1 MKVLFVLPYL
11 PSPPR
16 FGGQRRLHGLMV
28 EIARRHAVWVASF
41 VDPAEDAAPALAA
54 TRAYCRGVV
63 TVPNHRHAAGG
74 LVKRAIQLG
83 SLATPLSYENLVYRS
98 LFLQRAIGKLMAR
111 ERFDVVQVEF
121 SQMGVFR
128 FPQSHGQPIVC
139 LDEHNIEY
147 EILKRTAGGETGA
160 VRRVYNTLDWRKLRG
175 EEWRAWRKVDGVSLT
190 SPRDETLLLSDAP
203 GTRTAVVPNGVDV
216 DDFVPGSPAAVE
228 PDTVLFF
235 GAINYYPNTEGLLF
249 FLRES
254 WPLLKARRPSARL
267 RIIGPKPPPAIAEWR
282 DPSVEVMG
290 YVDDIRGHIARAAV
304 TVVPLRIGGGTRLKV
319 LEAMALG
326 KAIVSTP
333 LGAEGIDVTHER
345 DILLAP
351 DAAGLAREIDRVLG
365 DPGLAQ
371 RLGAEAR
378 RLAVDRYSWRASAE
392 RLVRFYRDLGAPPD

>member
-1 MKVLFVLPYL
+1 
-11 PSPPR
+11 
-16 FGGQRRLHGLMV
+16 MV

-41 VDPAEDAAPALAA
+41 IDPGEDQAAALAA

-83 SLATPLSYENLVYRS
+83 SLATPVSYENLVYRS
-98 LFLQRAIGKLMAR
+98 LFMQRALKRLMAR

-128 FPQSHGQPIVC
+128 FPRGNGRPVVC

-147 EILKRTAGGETGA
+147 EILKRTAGAEAGT
-160 VRRVYNTLDWRKLRG
+160 VRRVYNALDWRKLRI
-175 EEWRAWRKVDGVSLT
+175 EEWRAWRRFDGVSLT
-190 SPRDETLLLSDAP
+190 SWRDEKLLLADAP
-203 GTRTAVVPNGVDV
+203 GARTAVVPNGVDV
-216 DDFVPGSPAAVE
+216 DDFVPGDPAAVE

-267 RIIGPKPPPAIAEWR
+267 KIIGPKPPPAIAEWR
-282 DPSVEVMG
+282 DPSVQVMG
-290 YVDDIRGHIARAAV
+290 YVDDIRAHIARAAV

-333 LGAEGIDVTHER
+333 LGAEGIDVTHEK
-345 DILLAP
+345 DILLAADP
-351 DAAGLAREIDRVLG
+351 AGLARELDRVLG
-365 DPGLAQ
+365 DPALAQ
-371 RLGAEAR
+371 RLGEQAR
-378 RLAVDRYSWRASAE
+378 RLAVERYSWRASAD
-392 RLVRFYRDLGAPPD
+392 RLVRFYRELGAPPE